1 MCSSYTFHPIYVLQ
15 LYNLALSL
23 FIPLKLSLSRSPA
36 NNNSSLFLSGW
47 GSIQRSVLDTIDH
60 SLFWST
66 LLFQIPLHHN
76 FLDFLL
82 CHWLF
87 LDLTCFAF
95 IIKGMFII
103 QVVDAH
109 CKTIQIMHRA
119 YNEKQLSFPQPF
131 PHQIFIFRANSS
143 FGCFSWVWSITWC
156 SEMLAAMTYI
166 VYPVRIRRTW
176 LSNLQRWIL
185 FLSL

>member
-1 MCSSYTFHPIYVLQ
+1 MFSSYTFHPIYVLQ

-87 LDLTCFAF
+87 LSVSFWSF
-95 IIKGMFII
+95 IHCWTFRYWNGSGSLVCHGLYFFIDVGHQYFGEWLI
-103 QVVDAH
+103 FSCSFENLIYNSH
-109 CKTIQIMHRA
+109 CKVKIYVYFQ
-119 YNEKQLSFPQPF
+119 NDSLLEFW
-131 PHQIFIFRANSS
+131 FIH
-143 FGCFSWVWSITWC
+143 V
-156 SEMLAAMTYI
+156 LAAIYFC
-166 VYPVRIRRTW
+166 P
-176 LSNLQRWIL
+176 
-185 FLSL
+185 